1 MAKMAHRNIRIKRH
15 KAISPT
21 MKKAIQKLLLILL
34 FAITS
39 VACDR
44 TAYTVPVNKSEQAEV
59 QAQPVTGD
67 AHSILSV
74 DSAYEDRLSN
84 VSIEG
89 QGMVVKILADDNN
102 GSRHQ
107 KFLVKIANGK
117 TLLFAHNID
126 LALRIE
132 DIKIGDEV
140 TFRGE
145 YVFNPKGGVIHWTHH
160 DPRGEHVAGWIKHN
174 GQKYE

>member
-1 MAKMAHRNIRIKRH
+1 
-15 KAISPT
+15 
-21 MKKAIQKLLLILL
+21 MKKLLLALL
-34 FAITS
+34 IVFTS

-44 TAYTVPVNKSEQAEV
+44 AAHTAPANRSEQTEV
-59 QAQPVTGD
+59 RLQARAASANPN
-67 AHSILSV
+67 ASIEA
-74 DSAYEDRLSN
+74 AYENRASN
-84 VSIEG
+84 IDVEG
-89 QGMVVKILADDNN
+89 QGIVVKLLADDNN

-107 KFLVKIANGK
+107 KFLVKIASGK

-126 LALRIE
+126 LAPRIE

-160 DPRGEHVAGWIKHN
+160 DPRGEHVAGWITHN

>member
-1 MAKMAHRNIRIKRH
+1 
-15 KAISPT
+15 
-21 MKKAIQKLLLILL
+21 MKKLLLALL
-34 FAITS
+34 IVFTS

-44 TAYTVPVNKSEQAEV
+44 AVHTAPANRSEQTEV
-59 QAQPVTGD
+59 RQQARAASANPN
-67 AHSILSV
+67 ASIEA
-74 DSAYEDRLSN
+74 AYENRASN
-84 VSIEG
+84 IDVEG
-89 QGMVVKILADDNN
+89 QGIVVKLLADDNN

-107 KFLVKIANGK
+107 KFLVKIASGK

-126 LALRIE
+126 LAPRIE

-160 DPRGEHVAGWIKHN
+160 DPRGEHVAGWITHN